1 MLKQNLDHDLKLSLK
16 FRDLSDHVSIVTG
29 GNSGTGL
36 AVAKQLVRLG
46 STVVITCRSESKCQS
61 AVEEISVLYPP
72 KKHLIVPMT
81 LDLSDLASV
90 KKFSNGFLKR
100 FNRLDILVN
109 NAGVVAEPGTVTAQ
123 GIEQSFG
130 VMHIGHFALT
140 RYLLKLMLKPVP
152 SSRNLVDASRIV
164 NIASDAFMAGN
175 FHPSFMSGA
184 GTGDLNN
191 EITDNCGKLGAVECC
206 PMLACPHT
214 NGYARAKLSNIMHA
228 YELQRRVDEHLT
240 ASAKSSTGVSKKYR
254 RLVTSSLH
262 PGSVHTNI
270 SSFLASN
277 IIALFLRSSDQAAH
291 IILRAILEDSFVP
304 SSYLDGMGHA
314 HDLFNYQE
322 HHLEKHYKAFP
333 EARALPFGAVK
344 PTDDRLS
351 LQRLVWSSQSVV
363 APLNTTSNV
372 GTQVEVDFRK
382 DTVAARLWDISEQ
395 IVKDWESNRPILKT
409 EVLNSSGSKLSL

>member
-46 STVVITCRSESKCQS
+46 STVVITCRSDAKCLT
-61 AVEEISVLYPP
+61 AVDEISTLYPP
-72 KKHLIVPMT
+72 KKHLIVPMI

-90 KKFSNGFLKR
+90 KKFSNGFFFL

-109 NAGVVAEPGTVTAQ
+109 NAGVVAEPGAVTAQ
-123 GIEQSFG
+123 GIEGSFG
-130 VMHIGHFALT
+130 VMHVGHFALT
-140 RYLLKLMLKPVP
+140 RYLLKLMLKPAP
-152 SSRNLVDASRIV
+152 NSRNPIDAARIV

-184 GTGDLNN
+184 GTGDLNS
-191 EITDNCGKLGAVECC
+191 EITDNCGKISGVECC

-214 NGYARAKLSNIMHA
+214 NGYARAKLANIMHA

-240 ASAKSSTGVSKKYR
+240 ASAKSSGVSKKYR

-291 IILRAILEDSFVP
+291 IILRAILEDFFVP

-322 HHLEKHYKAFP
+322 NHLEKHYKAFP

-351 LQRLVWSSQSVV
+351 LQRFVWNTRSVISPINATAARV
-363 APLNTTSNV
+363 ELNY
-372 GTQVEVDFRK
+372 RK

>member
-46 STVVITCRSESKCQS
+46 STVVITCRSDAKCQS
-61 AVEEISVLYPP
+61 AVDEISTLYPP
-72 KKHLIVPMT
+72 KKHLIIPMN

-109 NAGVVAEPGTVTAQ
+109 NAGVVAEPGTVTTQ
-123 GIEQSFG
+123 GIEASFG
-130 VMHIGHFALT
+130 VMHVGHFALT

-152 SSRNLVDASRIV
+152 NSRNPIEASRIV

-191 EITDNCGKLGAVECC
+191 EITDNCGKIGAVECC

-214 NGYARAKLSNIMHA
+214 NGYARAKLANIMHA

-240 ASAKSSTGVSKKYR
+240 TKTAKSSGASKKYR

-270 SSFLASN
+270 STFLASN
-277 IIALFLRSSDQAAH
+277 IVALFLRSSDQAAH
-291 IILRAILEDSFVP
+291 IILRAILEDFFVP

-322 HHLEKHYKAFP
+322 THLEKHYKAFS
-333 EARALPFGAVK
+333 EARALPFGTAK

-351 LQRLVWSSQSVV
+351 LQRLAWSRQSVIAPINVTAV
-363 APLNTTSNV
+363 A
-372 GTQVEVDFRK
+372 GARVEVDFRK

>member
-46 STVVITCRSESKCQS
+46 STVIITCRSDAKCQA
-61 AVEEISVLYPP
+61 AVEEISALYPP
-72 KKHLIVPMT
+72 KKHLIVPMI
-81 LDLSDLASV
+81 LDLNDLASV
-90 KKFSNGFLKR
+90 KKFSSAFLKR
-100 FNRLDILVN
+100 FARLDILVN
-109 NAGVVAEPGTVTAQ
+109 NAGVVASPGAVTAQ
-123 GIEQSFG
+123 GLEQSFG

-140 RYLLKLMLKPVP
+140 RYLLKLMLKPVS
-152 SSRNLVDASRIV
+152 SSRNLIDASRIV
-164 NIASDAFMAGN
+164 NVASDAFMAGN

-191 EITDNCGKLGAVECC
+191 EITDNCGHSGAVECC
-206 PMLACPHT
+206 PLLACPHT

-228 YELQRRVDEHLT
+228 FELQRRVDEHLT
-240 ASAKSSTGVSKKYR
+240 ATAGSAGASKKYR

-277 IIALFLRSSDQAAH
+277 IVALFLRTSDQAAH
-291 IILRAILEDSFVP
+291 IILRAILEDTFVP

-314 HDLFNYQE
+314 HDLFGYQE
-322 HHLEKHYKAFP
+322 SHLDKHYKAFP
-333 EARALPFGAVK
+333 EARALPFGSVK
-344 PTDDRLS
+344 PSDDRLS
-351 LQRLVWSSQSVV
+351 LQRLVWNAQSVI
-363 APLNTTSNV
+363 APLNTSAV
-372 GTQVEVDFRK
+372 HGARAERDFRR

-409 EVLNSSGSKLSL
+409 EVLNSSGTKLSL